1 MTSAHHPA
9 RRRAAL
15 ALTAALLL
23 PPAAAAA
30 QSAEPAVVLAAA
42 EGHTRRALAATPRD
56 QLALV
61 LYGLLGLATVAGF
74 GTLRRQL
81 RGEREQSDG
90 EFRWR

>member
-1 MTSAHHPA
+1 MTTRSPLRSRAA
-9 RRRAAL
+9 GAAL
-15 ALTAALLL
+15 AAALLMA
-23 PPAAAAA
+23 PTVAAAA
-30 QSAEPAVVLAAA
+30 PADAAVLAAEEHERRPLA
-42 EGHTRRALAATPRD
+42 ETPRD